1 MNKGKSL
8 KDMEIKVVEDHD
20 QRSTKE
26 EIEKPLLGEDKD
38 FPDIERT
45 TWIQKAI
52 GQTFQTTA
60 HLANL
65 LPTGTVLAFQL
76 LSPIFSNGGQ
86 CDLASKIMTS
96 ILVAICGF
104 SCFILSFTDSYKD
117 KNGTICYGF
126 ATFHGFWII
135 DGSTTLP
142 QELSKRYK
150 LRFIDFAHAFMSL
163 LVFGA
168 VVLFDRNAVNC
179 FFPAPSAE
187 ALEVLTALPVG
198 VGVFCSMLFATF
210 PTTRNGIGFP
220 LSSK

>member
-1 MNKGKSL
+1 
-8 KDMEIKVVEDHD
+8 MEIKVIQDHD
-20 QRSTKE
+20 QESTNKE
-26 EIEKPLLGEDKD
+26 DIKKPLLEKEKD
-38 FPDIERT
+38 FSDIERT

-96 ILVAICGF
+96 TLVAICAF

-126 ATFHGFWII
+126 ATNRGLWII
-135 DGSTTLP
+135 DGSATLP
-142 QELSKRYK
+142 QELSTKYK

-187 ALEVLTALPVG
+187 ALEVITALPVG
-198 VGVFCSMLFATF
+198 VGVFCSMLFAIF
-210 PTTRNGIGFP
+210 PTRRNGIGFP

>member
-1 MNKGKSL
+1 
-8 KDMEIKVVEDHD
+8 MEIKVDEGH
-20 QRSTKE
+20 QKGTKE
-26 EIEKPLLGEDKD
+26 DITRPLLEEDKD

-86 CDLASKIMTS
+86 CDLVSKIMTS
-96 ILVAICGF
+96 TLVAICGF

-117 KNGTICYGF
+117 KNGTICYGL
-126 ATFHGFWII
+126 ATIHGFWII

-150 LRFIDFAHAFMSL
+150 LRFIDFVHAFMSL
-163 LVFGA
+163 FVFGA

-179 FFPAPSAE
+179 FFPSPSAE

-198 VGVFCSMLFATF
+198 VGVFSSMLFATF

>member
-1 MNKGKSL
+1 
-8 KDMEIKVVEDHD
+8 MEIRVVDHQGSSTDED
-20 QRSTKE
+20 
-26 EIEKPLLGEDKD
+26 IEKPLLEQEKD
-38 FPDIERT
+38 FPDVERT

-52 GQTFQTTA
+52 SQTFQTTA

-76 LSPIFSNGGQ
+76 LSPVFSNGGQ
-86 CDLASKIMTS
+86 CDLASRFMTS

-117 KNGTICYGF
+117 TNGTICYGF
-126 ATFHGFWII
+126 ATVHGFWII
-135 DGSTTLP
+135 DGSATLP
-142 QELSKRYK
+142 HELAKKYK

-163 LVFGA
+163 LVFVA
-168 VVLFDRNAVNC
+168 VVLFDRNTVNC

-187 ALEVLTALPVG
+187 ELEVLTALPVG

-220 LSSK
+220 VPGNK

>member
-1 MNKGKSL
+1 
-8 KDMEIKVVEDHD
+8 MEIKVDEAHKKN
-20 QRSTKE
+20 TKE
-26 EIEKPLLGEDKD
+26 DITRPLLEEDKD

-86 CDLASKIMTS
+86 CDLVSKIMTS
-96 ILVAICGF
+96 TLVAICGF

-117 KNGTICYGF
+117 KNGTICYGL
-126 ATFHGFWII
+126 ATIHGFWII
-135 DGSTTLP
+135 DGSTTLS

-150 LRFIDFAHAFMSL
+150 LRFIDFVHAFMSL
-163 LVFGA
+163 FVFGA

-179 FFPAPSAE
+179 FFPSPSAE

-198 VGVFCSMLFATF
+198 VGVFSSMLFATF